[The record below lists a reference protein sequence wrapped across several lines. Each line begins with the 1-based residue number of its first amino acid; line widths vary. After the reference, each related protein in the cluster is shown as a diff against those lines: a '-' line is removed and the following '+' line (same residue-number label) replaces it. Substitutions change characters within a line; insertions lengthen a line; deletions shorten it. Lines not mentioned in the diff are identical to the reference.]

1 MIARALKPLAVGVIR
16 RPKIEVRPNFQHL
29 ALINGKMKAD
39 AAGVIAHATPHIYPP
54 KESTFSVWVVNS
66 GTEKV
71 KGTVEL
77 RYISIVTGLEMRSAK
92 TWLVDILALGT
103 TEIVVHEETPEDEPT
118 VLAVRLF
125 DESGNTVVSRESDW
139 PQPFKH
145 YRFPDRGLTVK
156 VVGETVHISAKKPVK
171 GLVLLN
177 DDVTWSDNCL
187 DIIPGDTQTVEAR
200 GLNGDVEFIYYGQED
215 L

>member
-1 MIARALKPLAVGVIR
+1 MIARALKPLAIGVIR

-54 KESTFSVWVVNS
+54 KESTFSVWVANS
-66 GTEKV
+66 GTKIV
-71 KGTVEL
+71 RATVEL
-77 RYISIVTGLEMRSAK
+77 RYISIVTGLEVSSTK
-92 TWLVDILALGT
+92 TWAVDILALGT
-103 TEIVVHEETPEDEPT
+103 TEIVADEETPEDEPT

-125 DESGNTVVSRESDW
+125 DESGNSVISRENDW

-145 YRFPDRGLTVK
+145 YTFPDRGLTVK
-156 VVGETVHISAKKPVK
+156 AVGETVHISAKKPVK

-177 DDVTWSDNCL
+177 DGVTWSDNCL
-187 DIIPGDTQTVEAR
+187 DVIPGDTQIVEAK
-200 GLNGDVEFIYYGQED
+200 GLNGDVEFIYYGQGD
-215 L
+215 S